1 VSTTGAEQRLPALDV
16 EDGDSMIPLPRA
28 AAFACLALALTM
40 PAMAQDYPSRP
51 IRVIVPFGAG
61 GPTDIFTRVIAEE
74 LRKALNQP
82 LVMEN
87 RPGAGTV
94 IGTEVAAKSA
104 PDGYTLVMVSAT
116 QTVNETLIANK
127 AYQLMKD
134 FVPVAQ
140 LFHSELVMVVP
151 PSIAV
156 NTAQEFIAL
165 AKAKPGQL
173 NYASSG
179 IGSNYH
185 MAGELFKSLTGSD
198 IQHVPYRGSSGART
212 DILAGNV
219 QMMFDS
225 IPTMAPFIESGKV
238 KALGTSGRTRS
249 VALPTV
255 PTLAEA
261 GVPGYEATIWI
272 GMMAPAGTPQPIV
285 ELLNREINKILSR
298 PAIKEAW
305 EKQDAKPDPM
315 TSAEF
320 GAHIESEIAKWAKL
334 IKANNIHAQ

>member
-1 VSTTGAEQRLPALDV
+1 MRSRVRGRSAWLFGLVLLSTLAPPA
-16 EDGDSMIPLPRA
+16 RA
-28 AAFACLALALTM
+28 D
-40 PAMAQDYPSRP
+40 DYPNRP

-61 GPTDIFTRVIAEE
+61 GPTDVFTRVLGEE
-74 LRKALNQP
+74 LRKVLNQP

-94 IGTEVAAKSA
+94 IGTEVASKAA
-104 PDGYTLVMVSAT
+104 PDGYTLLMISAT
-116 QTVNETLIANK
+116 QTVNETLIPNK
-127 AYQLMKD
+127 AYQLMRD

-151 PSIAV
+151 PSLGV
-156 NTAQEFIAL
+156 NTVKDFIAL
-165 AKAKPGQL
+165 AKAKPNQL

-179 IGSNYH
+179 VGSNYH
-185 MAGELFKSLTGSD
+185 MAGELLKNLTGTQ
-198 IQHVPYRGSSGART
+198 IVHVPYRGSSGART

-225 IPTMAPFIESGKV
+225 IPTMAPFIEAGKV
-238 KALGTSGRTRS
+238 KALGTSGTTRS
-249 VALPTV
+249 VALPNV

-272 GMMAPAGTPQPIV
+272 GMVAPKGTPQPIV
-285 ELLNREINKILSR
+285 DRLNREINKILTR
-298 PAIKEAW
+298 PDIKESW

-315 TSAEF
+315 TPAEF
-320 GAHIESEIAKWAKL
+320 GAHIEAEIAKWAKL
-334 IKANNIHAQ
+334 IKANDIKAQ